1 MKSTSKILRGF
12 VASAIFLAFRAV
24 SLAATEGG
32 SPVEKSAEG
41 VFKWIH
47 FAIVVLALIWL
58 VTKILPPIVRRNAD
72 EISEAIAKATAAKA
86 AAEKQLKEAAAKL
99 TTLEQEVTRFREQAQ
114 KEAAAEL
121 ERLRGMTKIEMEKV
135 GVAAKS
141 EVEAAERSAREELKA
156 LAARLAV
163 DHAQSLVASEM
174 TPAVQENM
182 INTFVQSLQG
192 RPN

>member
-1 MKSTSKILRGF
+1 MKSPPKILRA
-12 VASAIFLAFRAV
+12 VVVSAIFLTFAAM
-24 SLAATEGG
+24 SLAAVESE
-32 SPVEKSAEG
+32 SPAERSAEG

-58 VTKILPPIVRRNAD
+58 VTKVLPPFVRRHAD
-72 EISEAIAKATAAKA
+72 EISEAVAKATAAKA

-121 ERLRGMTKIEMEKV
+121 ERLRGMTKIEIEKV

-141 EVEAAERSAREELKA
+141 EVEATERAAREELKA
-156 LAARLAV
+156 LAARMAV

-182 INTFVQSLQG
+182 ISNFVQSLQG

>member
-1 MKSTSKILRGF
+1 MKSFRALLRGF
-12 VASAIFLAFRAV
+12 LASAIFLAFTGGLV
-24 SLAATEGG
+24 AAAEGA
-32 SPVEKSAEG
+32 SASEKSTEG

-47 FAIVVLALIWL
+47 FAIVVLIAIWL
-58 VTKILPPIVRRNAD
+58 VTKVMPPFVRRHAD
-72 EISEAIAKATAAKA
+72 EITAAITKATAAKA

-99 TTLEQEVTRFREQAQ
+99 TTLEQEVARFREQAQ

-121 ERLRGMTKIEMEKV
+121 DRLRSMTKTEIEKV

-141 EVEAAERSAREELKA
+141 EIEAAERAAREELKA

-174 TPAVQENM
+174 TPAVQESM
-182 INTFVQSLQG
+182 INNFMQSLQG
-192 RPN
+192 RAN